1 MATKTMSVKILL
13 VNKTSAEWV
22 SESTIISKGLPCVEF
37 TTDGRT
43 LLKIGDGSKA
53 FSALPYVS
61 DGSFQ
66 ISNYYTKEEVT
77 EQINNKVDAL
87 GDVVRVKGVKATVGE
102 LPTEDN
108 EVGDLWFVGAAGET
122 TDNFSEYIWTTSGT
136 WEFLGRVQ
144 TDVDLSGY
152 VQTKD
157 FTPVVTR
164 VETLETNVSA
174 HTNNDA
180 IHVTAEKTAA
190 WDKAVTDLGTHTADK
205 TVHITADER
214 TAWNNKVDKVDGKG
228 LSTND
233 LTDELLADIEAAVDK
248 LEGIEEGATA
258 ITVDNA
264 MSATST
270 NPVENKA
277 VYAAIKGV
285 TDTNTTQQE
294 AIEALQKDTHTHA
307 NQAVLDATTASYTT
321 EEKTKLSNIEEGA
334 NKTVVDTALSDTSSN
349 PVQNKAVKAA
359 IDAINTTSGNQQ
371 EAIEALQQ
379 DTHTHTNKTVLDG
392 TTASY
397 TTEEKTKLSG
407 IEDGANKTVVD
418 TALSATST
426 NPVENK
432 AVKAA
437 IDDINEAIETLDG
450 DSHTHANQAVLD
462 ATTASYTTAEKT
474 KLGNIEDGANKTVVD
489 TALSETST
497 NPVENKA
504 VYAAIKGVTDTNTDL
519 TERVEAI
526 EEDYIT
532 SADLLTLNCTL

>member
-190 WDKAVTDLGTHTADK
+190 WDKAVTDLGTHTADT

-258 ITVDNA
+258 ITVDAA

-285 TDTNTTQQE
+285 TDTNTT
-294 AIEALQKDTHTHA
+294 
-307 NQAVLDATTASYTT
+307 
-321 EEKTKLSNIEEGA
+321 
-334 NKTVVDTALSDTSSN
+334 
-349 PVQNKAVKAA
+349 
-359 IDAINTTSGNQQ
+359 QQ

-418 TALSATST
+418 TALSDTSS
-426 NPVENK
+426 NPVQNK

>member
-122 TDNFSEYIWTTSGT
+122 TDNFSEYIWTTAGT

-164 VETLETNVSA
+164 VETLETNVST

-190 WDKAVTDLGTHTADK
+190 WDQAVTDLGTHTADK

-258 ITVDNA
+258 ITVDTA
-264 MSATST
+264 LSATST

-277 VYAAIKGV
+277 VYTAIKGV

-321 EEKTKLSNIEEGA
+321 DEKTKLSNIEEGA

-437 IDDINEAIETLDG
+437 IDGINEAIETLDG

-504 VYAAIKGVTDTNTDL
+504 VYTAIKGVTDTNTDL